1 MNDTNNKKKNRRS
14 LLKSAR
20 AFIRHA
26 MKPENEFITSAEAY
40 NITTYGCYDSIDKII
55 ERERQRIN
63 MSIRERMVPACFGA
77 SRFDSYNTIVS
88 FVDDMKPYI
97 EEILKPFRERGFRV
111 TLISDR
117 VEELAEDNVYLI
129 SWYKPGEKEKS
140 NI

>member
-1 MNDTNNKKKNRRS
+1 MNDTNNEKKNRRS

-40 NITTYGCYDSIDKII
+40 NITTYGCYDSIDKIV

-117 VEELAEDNVYLI
+117 LEELAEDNVYII